1 MVQAEQSVI
10 GCLMMAPELL
20 DRARAV
26 LSPAM
31 FEAQPLARIFSCML
45 ELKKAGTPVD
55 AVTVVSRL
63 GDGYA
68 AMIREC
74 ACIAPRIGTFPQ
86 YAAIVLDA
94 WRERTLVTE
103 LQSLAIS
110 GRTADEMT
118 AELERMAARQRSIM
132 QKVHSASEQTFG
144 EAVAQAYRDLLKP
157 DTSLKTDWKHFNDVL
172 GGLQRGCLYIIAA
185 RPGDGKTDFALHLA
199 VQLAKR
205 CRVDYRSLEMT
216 KEQLVHRVL
225 SRVCMINSTRFRDHD
240 LDENAQ
246 KRIGIAAA
254 RMGDLHLVMDDTPGV
269 SAGDVEAKLASGND
283 STANHYAALL
293 AQVQA
298 QQDAAARRAEELARQ
313 KQQAAQAAYDKNMG
327 YLNEAYANRSNLLQ
341 QNYNDA
347 LAQLQASYDSGA
359 RGVNQNADSAQQQ
372 AYINYM
378 MSKRD
383 LPQALAA
390 QGLTGGMSESA
401 LAGMYNSY
409 GNNRNTIDRGRNES
423 LAALLDTLNSNRS
436 SALQSYNSQLSAAEQ
451 QKMAYQMQL
460 EQALANGSAEIL
472 QNKYDTLQ
480 NLDNAY
486 AQQILALQQAAAQ
499 AAQKR
504 W

>member
-1 MVQAEQSVI
+1 
-10 GCLMMAPELL
+10 MAIFKGRVRVRYGYSRWGYTRNNGKGWHGGSDEEGL
-20 DRARAV
+20 D
-26 LSPAM
+26 S
-31 FEAQPLARIFSCML
+31 
-45 ELKKAGTPVD
+45 T
-55 AVTVVSRL
+55 T
-63 GDGYA
+63 
-68 AMIREC
+68 IRM
-74 ACIAPRIGTFPQ
+74 PDYKGK
-86 YAAIVLDA
+86 
-94 WRERTLVTE
+94 
-103 LQSLAIS
+103 SIS
-110 GRTADEMT
+110 GRVITARKVDRSTGSKTWEWGWYVCVELDAGQTPDAVNYLYFCHNARNLVSVGQRVKSGDALAVMGSTGNASLASPPFAHCHFEVRAT
-118 AELERMAARQRSIM
+118 AAGAGLDPTAYTGHPNA
-132 QKVHSASEQTFG
+132 VGTYG
-144 EAVAQAYRDLLKP
+144 EAIDETEDSDMKFLEVTSGKCEVFTAP
-157 DTSLKTDWKHFNDVL
+157 DVNAVDKHYN
-172 GGLQRGCLYIIAA
+172 G
-185 RPGDGKTDFALHLA
+185 
-199 VQLAKR
+199 
-205 CRVDYRSLEMT
+205 
-216 KEQLVHRVL
+216 
-225 SRVCMINSTRFRDHD
+225 
-240 LDENAQ
+240 
-246 KRIGIAAA
+246 
-254 RMGDLHLVMDDTPGV
+254 
-269 SAGDVEAKLASGND
+269 GND

-298 QQDAAARRAEELARQ
+298 AQDAAARRAEELARQ

-327 YLNEAYANRSNLLQ
+327 YLNEAYANRNNLLQ

-359 RGVNQNADSAQQQ
+359 RGVNRNADSAQQQ